1 MGAVEAFLNFLERLG
16 GKTVEI
22 AERPLSRIPSGR
34 SIQDRL
40 KALKQ
45 IQMEV
50 EKEKAEETEKEIA
63 EIIEWRKQ
71 ELQKPFFERL
81 AEGMLKHFRGPIRAL
96 SNSFKGLEYDLY
108 RANIKMSKDTY
119 VALTLVVSVF
129 LFIFAFAVGVLA
141 YFSYDVSFLFGLL
154 GMIFGF
160 LYMRAYPKLVWKNR
174 VAEVEKALPYALR
187 HMASLLSAGVGITEA
202 MVSVASANYGV
213 ISEEFDLM
221 IRDMRTGAS
230 LEDALTKFEEKM
242 NSESVSRT
250 VKQIL
255 RAIKFGGNLADI
267 LYKLAEDFAFEYRMK
282 LVEYVQKINGIS
294 FVYMFLTIVMPT
306 MFVVG
311 ILAGSI
317 MAKTLIMP
325 VESLAIILLF
335 AFPALSLIMIVMIK
349 RGEPR

>member
-1 MGAVEAFLNFLERLG
+1 MGVVDAFLNFLERLG
-16 GKTVEI
+16 GKTVEV

-50 EKEKAEETEKEIA
+50 EKEKVEETEKEIA

-81 AEGMLKHFRGPIRAL
+81 AEGMLKYFRGPIRIL

-119 VALTLVVSVF
+119 VALTLVVSVV
-129 LFIFAFAVGVLA
+129 LFIFAFAVGILV
-141 YFSYDVSFLFGLL
+141 YFPYGISFLFGLL
-154 GMIFGF
+154 GLIFGF
-160 LYMRAYPKLVWKNR
+160 IYMRTYPKLVWKNR

-267 LYKLAEDFAFEYRMK
+267 LYKLAEDFAFDYRMK

-325 VESLAIILLF
+325 VESLAVILLF
-335 AFPALSLIMIVMIK
+335 AFPALSLIMVVMIK